1 MDAERERIIAETVGW
16 TWAEACTVLD
26 RGEDPRTKEMP
37 EVLDRALKDLG

>member
-16 TWAEACTVLD
+16 TWAEACKTIN
-26 RGEDPRTKEMP
+26 RGEDPRMKYVP